1 MSTKVR
7 RRQANGRP
15 NRVAIYLTDQQVS
28 RWRDLAATDDITLPR
43 WIVESVERK
52 PPTMLRRALMGEIVG
67 TRMEIRGAMANLN
80 QIAHRANM
88 GDLDLDGWAETVD
101 RIARLEALL
110 DRLVEQLS

>member
-1 MSTKVR
+1 MTTKVR
-7 RRQANGRP
+7 HRQANGRP
-15 NRVAIYLTDQQVS
+15 NRVTIHLTDDEMS
-28 RWRDLAATDDITLPR
+28 RWRDLAASDDITLPR
-43 WIVESVERK
+43 WIVESVEQK

-80 QIAHRANM
+80 QLAHRANL

-101 RIARLEALL
+101 RIGRLEALL